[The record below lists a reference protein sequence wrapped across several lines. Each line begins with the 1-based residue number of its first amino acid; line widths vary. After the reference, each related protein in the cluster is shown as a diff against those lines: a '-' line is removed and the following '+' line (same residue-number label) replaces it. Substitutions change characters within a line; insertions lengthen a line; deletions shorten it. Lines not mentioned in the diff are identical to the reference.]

1 MVLCHSQWS
10 FGTFWLHVTANPFQT
25 GISRKGI
32 KHNVTFKLL
41 FFFFLNRHLQV
52 SDLDSLEI
60 Y

>member
-32 KHNVTFKLL
+32 KYNVTFKL
-41 FFFFLNRHLQV
+41 FFFNRHLQV